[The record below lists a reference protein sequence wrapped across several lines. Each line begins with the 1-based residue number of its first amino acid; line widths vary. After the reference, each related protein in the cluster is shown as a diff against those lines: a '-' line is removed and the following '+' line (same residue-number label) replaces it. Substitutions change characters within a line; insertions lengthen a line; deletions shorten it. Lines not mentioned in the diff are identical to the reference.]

1 MSDKLRTKK
10 QRELNE
16 FQKVRR
22 LAEEKERKKEREKNG
37 KWFRLSICESERES
51 YGRKSVTAPAVPIIS

>member
-22 LAEEKERKKEREKNG
+22 LAEEKERKKEREK
-37 KWFRLSICESERES
+37 KWQVVQTE
-51 YGRKSVTAPAVPIIS
+51 YM